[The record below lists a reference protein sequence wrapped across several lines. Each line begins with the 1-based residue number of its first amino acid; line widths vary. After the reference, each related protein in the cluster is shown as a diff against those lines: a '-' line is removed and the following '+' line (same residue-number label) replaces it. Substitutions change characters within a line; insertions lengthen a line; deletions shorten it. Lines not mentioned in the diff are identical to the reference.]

1 MSRQELAALGIILNT
16 TDRGTMSEASTA
28 VGTSVVEIFSLNLY
42 SKNINSSTVEG
53 QKLCIIVTK
62 KLGKDKRISVLIE
75 NWHIVNN
82 HLETSSSKYSWRL
95 LVSKVPDSSG
105 NLKDIIK
112 NYKYLVCEDILA
124 FNITY
129 LGNRLNKVPLANR
142 IMQTLDL
149 ANN

>member
-75 NWHIVNN
+75 N
-82 HLETSSSKYSWRL
+82 
-95 LVSKVPDSSG
+95 
-105 NLKDIIK
+105 
-112 NYKYLVCEDILA
+112 
-124 FNITY
+124 
-129 LGNRLNKVPLANR
+129 
-142 IMQTLDL
+142 
-149 ANN
+149 